1 VQTEGG
7 DSVRGCTRVFE
18 LLLAI
23 TFGPWVWSPDYGR
36 WNGQKGTGYSHIS
49 ALSHE
54 AYERGSTFIQ
64 SLAMNDQIL

>member
-23 TFGPWVWSPDYGR
+23 PHGLVGLI
-36 WNGQKGTGYSHIS
+36 TGSWPMERSERHRI
-49 ALSHE
+49 LS
-54 AYERGSTFIQ
+54 RLGSV
-64 SLAMNDQIL
+64 S